1 MRYHATHKRFTCH
14 WLDSVIFNYIQHYI
28 QELECGAT
36 MGDIWSGSIYQGI
49 RDCIFNGNE
58 CLFAI
63 RWISSFDEFFR
74 FHRFANGR
82 KWYESMYESDNPS
95 VFEDNE
101 ISTKFVSWFIKRQ
114 KELSDNSF
122 ASALW
127 LNYARIILLY
137 NNLCKLK
144 GQVTGH

>member
-1 MRYHATHKRFTCH
+1 
-14 WLDSVIFNYIQHYI
+14 
-28 QELECGAT
+28 
-36 MGDIWSGSIYQGI
+36 
-49 RDCIFNGNE
+49 
-58 CLFAI
+58 
-63 RWISSFDEFFR
+63 
-74 FHRFANGR
+74 
-82 KWYESMYESDNPS
+82 MYESDNPS

-114 KELSDNSF
+114 KELSDNSC
-122 ASALW
+122 ASALL